1 MSSLTVAGPHHH
13 VNDNKEQGENGNRE
27 KIIVHRAC
35 FICQIISFLLHCQ
48 LQRLISFLM
57 KYILLLA
64 CLCTHPAWSQTKGST
79 QPTEIQALQKKR
91 EALSVSVNK
100 IRADAS
106 GLLYRQEEA
115 DKVFF
120 ENLTTLDSLEGKRL
134 QLKELPKPTPAQ
146 KKQLDEIVNREEVLK
161 NRLSGMEMRRQ
172 TLKDR
177 YNSILVSLDKNVSQ
191 LQQLDEEIARRKK
204 KLGQLSQKS

>member
-1 MSSLTVAGPHHH
+1 
-13 VNDNKEQGENGNRE
+13 
-27 KIIVHRAC
+27 
-35 FICQIISFLLHCQ
+35 
-48 LQRLISFLM
+48 M

-91 EALSVSVNK
+91 EALSASVK
-100 IRADAS
+100 KLRADAS
-106 GLLYRQEEA
+106 NLLLRQEEA
-115 DKVFF
+115 NKVFF
-120 ENLTTLDSLEGKRL
+120 ENLTSLDSLEGKRL
-134 QLKELPKPTPAQ
+134 ELIKLAGPTTGQ
-146 KKQLDEIVNREEVLK
+146 KKQIDEIVRREEELK
-161 NRLSGMEMRRQ
+161 SRLNGMEMRRQ

-204 KLGQLSQKS
+204 K